1 MVNGLKELDCFP
13 LVVPVSGD
21 IHMEPDVKE
30 FWSWL
35 NAFKGHG
42 IDLLNELKRRC
53 EIFNPDYKKV
63 KPIEVKI
70 NKKPL

>member
-1 MVNGLKELDCFP
+1 MKNLFKKIAILMHYFFLNILKFYFHIKIIFFRFCLM
-13 LVVPVSGD
+13 S
-21 IHMEPDVKE
+21 
-30 FWSWL
+30 
-35 NAFKGHG
+35 

-70 NKKPL
+70 NKKP